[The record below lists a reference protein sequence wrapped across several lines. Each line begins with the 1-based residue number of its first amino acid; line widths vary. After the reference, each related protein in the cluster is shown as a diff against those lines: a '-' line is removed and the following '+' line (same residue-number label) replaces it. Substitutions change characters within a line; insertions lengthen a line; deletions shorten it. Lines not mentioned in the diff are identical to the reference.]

1 MCQDGLNLKT
11 NRLPLT
17 AAREMDVGLDRA
29 GDGGMDWKEGR
40 IEGIREGAAWNKRA
54 KVVIKR
60 Q

>member
-1 MCQDGLNLKT
+1 
-11 NRLPLT
+11 
-17 AAREMDVGLDRA
+17 MDVGLDRA

-40 IEGIREGAAWNKRA
+40 IEGIREGAAWNKRV